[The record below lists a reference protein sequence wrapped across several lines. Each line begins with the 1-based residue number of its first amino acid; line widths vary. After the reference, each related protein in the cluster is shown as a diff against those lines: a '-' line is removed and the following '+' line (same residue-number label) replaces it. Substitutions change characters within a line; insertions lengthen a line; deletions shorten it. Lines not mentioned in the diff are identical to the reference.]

1 MFIGTFK
8 TAYLQREIPMEI
20 VVVPATANT
29 PLHVGQLVTLEPA
42 DDTNPEYIYTATGAD
57 VKTVLTN
64 ATHII
69 AQSDMTLAGGHVPV
83 ENRDYRYSDAVAPSA
98 SPLNSGNVPA
108 GYSKKM
114 VALFKI
120 TDKDDIKVMEVN

>member
-29 PLHVGQLVTLEPA
+29 PLHVGQLVTL
-42 DDTNPEYIYTATGAD
+42 DTNPEYIYPATGAD
-57 VKTVLTN
+57 KDTVKTN

-98 SPLNSGNVPA
+98 SPLASGNVPT

-120 TDKDDIKVMEVN
+120 TDKDDINVMEVN